1 MIYLF
6 SIDGTYVKTDNNKIK
21 LVRKEFEFVDRKIYT
36 YMSEEACGLLNLVE
50 ITEVFNRITSSGR
63 LCIVIDGNV
72 VDAVTLE
79 PVEEE
84 TYRFIIDRYGVFIDE
99 QVFEDGELKI
109 ILDGK
114 EYYIGI
120 NGKIR
125 GILNRILTETINKK
139 DKELIYNV
147 FNTYEI
153 VVPLF
158 AYGVWRAK

>member
-1 MIYLF
+1 MSYLF

-158 AYGVWRAK
+158 AYGVWGAK

>member
-1 MIYLF
+1 MSYLF

-50 ITEVFNRITSSGR
+50 ITEAFNRITSSGR
-63 LCIVIDGNV
+63 LCIVIDGDV

-139 DKELIYNV
+139 DKELIYKV

-158 AYGVWRAK
+158 AYGVWGAK